1 MDQLLEIIH
10 SSEFRESGGTVD
22 LAGARMEGDIL
33 ILSVNLISDAVEE
46 DDQAWEV
53 ECAGFLDHNL
63 TLGNCHDFSLH
74 DDHHPLLWQY
84 VHPECSVS
92 FHGDSSNAEAVLGE
106 LYNRHVELVG
116 HSVPFNTFL
125 NGNPL
130 DIVRGRYGLF
140 ATGPAPLMEGYA
152 SVFESAGI
160 KAGVSE
166 PRQVSFTSDPFTDS
180 SAIEVLV
187 LGDRSYVVAQKFNAN
202 RSEDRWDS

>member
-1 MDQLLEIIH
+1 MDELFEIIH
-10 SSEFRESGGTVD
+10 SSEFQESGGILD
-22 LAGARMEGDIL
+22 LASARMEGDVL
-33 ILSVNLISDAVEE
+33 VLSFNLISDSVAEQ
-46 DDQAWEV
+46 DQSWEV
-53 ECAGFLDHNL
+53 ECAGVLDHNL
-63 TLGNCHDFSLH
+63 ILGNCQDFSLH

-84 VHPECSVS
+84 VHPECSIS
-92 FHGDSSNAEAVLGE
+92 FHGDSSRPEAIVGE

-116 HSVPFNTFL
+116 HSIPFKTFL
-125 NGNPL
+125 NGNPV
-130 DIVRGRYGLF
+130 DIVRGRYGTF
-140 ATGPAPLMEGYA
+140 AVGPAPLMEGYA
-152 SVFESAGI
+152 DVFERAGI